1 MFDTDPDNF
10 ECDGSAQ
17 THASQS
23 AKAYFAATL
32 LIFVLCGLAIHLL
45 APHIG
50 MAPELAHRVA
60 GIMLIVCGV
69 YALMLFFWDRVFGRL
84 T

>member
-1 MFDTDPDNF
+1 MFDPDTDNL
-10 ECDGSAQ
+10 ERGGASQ
-17 THASQS
+17 THTSQS
-23 AKAYFAATL
+23 AKAFFAAIL

-60 GIMLIVCGV
+60 GIMLVVCGV
-69 YALMLFFWDRVFGRL
+69 YALMLFFWDRVFGR
-84 T
+84 

>member
-1 MFDTDPDNF
+1 MFEPDTDSF
-10 ECDGSAQ
+10 ERGGASQ
-17 THASQS
+17 TPTSQS
-23 AKAYFAATL
+23 AKAFFAAIL
-32 LIFVLCGLAIHLL
+32 LIFVFCGLAMYLL

-60 GIMLIVCGV
+60 GIMLVVCSA

>member
-1 MFDTDPDNF
+1 MFDPDTDSF
-10 ECDGSAQ
+10 ERGSASQ
-17 THASQS
+17 ASTSRS
-23 AKAYFAATL
+23 AKTFFATIL
-32 LIFVLCGLAIHLL
+32 LIFVFCGLAIYLL

-50 MAPELAHRVA
+50 MAPELVHRVA
-60 GIMLIVCGV
+60 GIMLVVCSA